1 MASIQLRVCGEFAEP
16 PEAEL
21 AIEDNVSPRFTT

>member
-1 MASIQLRVCGEFAEP
+1 MANIQLRVCGEFAEL
-16 PEAEL
+16 PEADD

>member
-1 MASIQLRVCGEFAEP
+1 MANIQLRVCGELGAP
-16 PEAEL
+16 PEADV